1 METAKSIFG
10 KQNKVLY
17 LLILFFFSTSINQ
30 YYGNLGV
37 CPIDSFWFFNS
48 GYDVLNGHY
57 PFKDYWTIAGPFI
70 TYTQALLFKIFGVSW
85 FSYVLHA
92 SIFNFLISI
101 STFYTLYKLKL
112 NIHYCFFYALLV
124 SILAYPSAGTPFV
137 DHHASI
143 ISIISVFCFILALKT
158 NSKIFYSG
166 QAYRRSN
173 NPKDKVINDQ
183 LGIEIL
189 GSKNKFTDDLKVL
202 KTIANSI
209 EKIKIK
215 NTSIKIGDVSLFQKL
230 IESLKFPERWKM
242 RLKRHFWRPQYFEDL
257 LNRLETNSD
266 IDPTAINLDKK
277 KFFEMKNLDQNKEIA
292 NRKISEILSR
302 FDRKIKDRR
311 SFGENKKIVKIIRE
325 FLNINCSIDKL
336 EKTLKN
342 LVKKNKLSNSV
353 FKDLSTIKNLSKI
366 NSKTT
371 FSTNFGRDIE
381 YYTGI
386 VFEIYSSSK
395 KEIARGG
402 RYDGLLKSLGS
413 KKYISAVGAAI
424 NLNNL

>member
-1 METAKSIFG
+1 MKSKNYSENIIKVFKKDGFVLSEPDILLDSDYIIQRSGENFRKLMLTFEDDTGKNMCLRPDLTVASCIKYLKDNSKAK
-10 KQNKVLY
+10 
-17 LLILFFFSTSINQ
+17 
-30 YYGNLGV
+30 
-37 CPIDSFWFFNS
+37 
-48 GYDVLNGHY
+48 
-57 PFKDYWTIAGPFI
+57 
-70 TYTQALLFKIFGVSW
+70 
-85 FSYVLHA
+85 
-92 SIFNFLISI
+92 
-101 STFYTLYKLKL
+101 
-112 NIHYCFFYALLV
+112 
-124 SILAYPSAGTPFV
+124 
-137 DHHASI
+137 
-143 ISIISVFCFILALKT
+143 
-158 NSKIFYSG
+158 SKIFYSG

-173 NPKDKVINDQ
+173 SPKDKVINDQ

-189 GSKNKFTDDLKVL
+189 GSKNKSTDDLKVL

-230 IESLKFPERWKM
+230 IESLKIPERWKI

-277 KFFEMKNLDQNKEIA
+277 KFFEMKNLDQSKEIA

-302 FDRKIKDRR
+302 FDRKIKDPR

-325 FLNINCSIDKL
+325 FLKINCSIDKL

-342 LVKKNKLSNSV
+342 FVKKNKLSNSV

-366 NSKTT
+366 NSKTI

-386 VFEIYSSSK
+386 VFEIYNSSK

-413 KKYISAVGAAI
+413 KKNISAVGAAI
-424 NLNNL
+424 NLNNLKT

>member
-1 METAKSIFG
+1 MKSKNYSENII
-10 KQNKVLY
+10 KV
-17 LLILFFFSTSINQ
+17 FKK
-30 YYGNLGV
+30 YGFVLSE
-37 CPIDSFWFFNS
+37 P
-48 GYDVLNGHY
+48 DVLLDSDYIIQRSGENFRKLMLTFEDDTGKSMCLRPDLTVASCIKY
-57 PFKDYWTIAGPFI
+57 LKDNSKA
-70 TYTQALLFKIFGVSW
+70 
-85 FSYVLHA
+85 
-92 SIFNFLISI
+92 
-101 STFYTLYKLKL
+101 
-112 NIHYCFFYALLV
+112 
-124 SILAYPSAGTPFV
+124 
-137 DHHASI
+137 
-143 ISIISVFCFILALKT
+143 

-173 NPKDKVINDQ
+173 NLKDKVVNDQ

-189 GSKNKFTDDLKVL
+189 GSKNKSTDDLKVL

-230 IESLKFPERWKM
+230 IESLKIPERWKI

-266 IDPTAINLDKK
+266 IDPAAINLDKK
-277 KFFEMKNLDQNKEIA
+277 KFSEMKNLDQSKEIA

-302 FDRKIKDRR
+302 FDRKIKDPR

-325 FLNINCSIDKL
+325 FLKINCSIDKL
-336 EKTLKN
+336 EKTLKSF
-342 LVKKNKLSNSV
+342 VKKNKLSNSV
-353 FKDLSTIKNLSKI
+353 FEDLSTIKNLSKI
-366 NSKTT
+366 NPKTI

-386 VFEIYSSSK
+386 VFEIYNSSK

-413 KKYISAVGAAI
+413 KKNIPAVGAAI
-424 NLNNL
+424 NLNNLQT